1 MYQLDDLDRGLL
13 HALHVNGRAPFS
25 HIAEALDVSTQTVA
39 RRYRR
44 LRALASLRV
53 IGLTDPQRTGES
65 LWLARFSATPQAAQ
79 DIANSLA
86 RRSDTSWV
94 KLASGGTEIVAVV
107 RENNHSLLLHDT
119 PRTTSITA
127 VSAHYILHTYLGGP
141 TAWSGHTTAL
151 SEDQQRLLRPPAVA
165 GGSDQPLMA
174 EDASLLAALGRDGR
188 TSHADLATVTKR
200 SPSTVARRLA
210 DLQASGAVFF
220 DVEIDPA
227 CLGARAEALL
237 WMSVMPARLDEVA
250 GDPRP
255 ARRAG
260 VRGGDDRPDQPGG
273 ARAVPDP
280 GGAARLPDPPAG
292 HARRDQR
299 HGDRPGPARHQVGGP
314 AEPAGTR
321 RVTSARRPTQAPVAP
336 LG

>member
-250 GDPRP
+250 GTLARHAELAFVAATTGRTNLVALALCPTP
-255 ARRAG
+255 AALHDYLIHRLGTLVAINGMETAPVLRVIKSAG
-260 VRGGDDRPDQPGG
+260 PLSPL
-273 ARAVPDP
+273 A
-280 GGAARLPDPPAG
+280 PAG
-292 HARRDQR
+292 
-299 HGDRPGPARHQVGGP
+299 
-314 AEPAGTR
+314 
-321 RVTSARRPTQAPVAP
+321 
-336 LG
+336 